1 MSDRTE
7 KRTRKRVLYRFE
19 AKVEVSGYQ
28 VIYPEIHDIS
38 MSGVFLK
45 TEETLPVGTKGNIT
59 IVLFCGDIQEKIYS
73 QFSVQRIV
81 KQDSE
86 SQPRGFA
93 VLFEDIDTES
103 SITLFN
109 VIKYQSGEVKT

>member
-1 MSDRTE
+1 MSDITE
-7 KRTRKRVLYRFE
+7 KRARKRVLYRFE

-38 MSGVFLK
+38 MSGVYIK
-45 TEETLPVGTKGNIT
+45 TEETVPVGTRGHIT
-59 IVLFCGDIQEKIYS
+59 IVLRCGDIQEKIYS
-73 QFSVQRIV
+73 QFIVQRVI
-81 KQDSE
+81 KQASE

-109 VIKYQSGEVKT
+109 IIKYQSGEVNA